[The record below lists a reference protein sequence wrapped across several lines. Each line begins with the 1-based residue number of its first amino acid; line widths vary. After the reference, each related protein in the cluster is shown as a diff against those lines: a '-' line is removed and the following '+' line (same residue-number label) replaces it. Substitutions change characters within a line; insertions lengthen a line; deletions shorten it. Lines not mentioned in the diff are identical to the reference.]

1 MNAPI
6 FPLPNVVHFP
16 HTFLPL
22 HVFEPRYR
30 RMTEAALAGDR
41 RIAMVLAREE
51 RPPAEWPDVHGM
63 GSLGRIEVVERL
75 SDGRYLIVLEGL
87 VRVELGELR
96 PTPSNPWDPAR
107 YFVADLTARGEAL
120 PDLQDPRV
128 ADRKTALL
136 MTARRY
142 GERVLEGRCPADR
155 LTDAASYASLVNH
168 AATMLRVSVAEKQ
181 SLLELDD
188 VGERAER
195 VEVAMVEQ
203 LRALEGVEA
212 FAIRRPP
219 DPRFN

>member
-30 RMTEAALAGDR
+30 WMVEEAVAGER
-41 RIAMVLAREE
+41 RIAVVLAREE
-51 RPPAEWPDVHGM
+51 RPPSEWPEVHRLA
-63 GSLGRIEVVERL
+63 SLGRIEVAERL
-75 SDGRYLIVLEGL
+75 SDGRWMIVVEGL
-87 VRVELGELR
+87 VRVELGELWPR
-96 PTPSNPWDPAR
+96 PSNPRDPAR
-107 YFVADLTARGEAL
+107 YFIAELTARGEAL

-128 ADRKTALL
+128 AERKTALL
-136 MTARRY
+136 MIARRY

-168 AATMLRVSVAEKQ
+168 AATMLRASVTEKQ

-195 VEVAMVEQ
+195 VELAMVEQ
-203 LRALEGVEA
+203 LRALEEIEA
-212 FAIRRPP
+212 FTSRRPT
-219 DPRFN
+219 DPQFN